1 MSARTRRAN
10 CVRRREVIVSAG
22 IAAGTRC
29 EALGG
34 DGVAEDSKA
43 PIEAMALDGAAAP
56 HLALARRF
64 IAAATIG
71 NALEFYD
78 FITYAFFAIQIG
90 RTFFPSHSAYG
101 SLMLS
106 LATFGAGFI
115 TRPLGGLVI
124 GAYSDR
130 VGRRPAMMLSF
141 TLMGAAIVSLA
152 LIPSYA
158 SIGIAAPILAITARM
173 VQGFSLGGEVGPTT
187 AFLLEAAPLKSR
199 GLAVSW
205 QGASQGIAATL
216 GGLVGVGLSAV
227 MAPAALDAYGWR
239 IAFLLGAATLPFG
252 LWIRRGLPET
262 LHAPD
267 AAGGP
272 VPAVSTRL
280 GLARENSRIIILAL
294 VVLAS
299 GTIGTYV
306 FNYITTFAEQTL
318 RMAPGVSFLGGA
330 LGNLAGVAAV
340 LYGGWLSDR
349 IGRRPVMIWPNL
361 AYLVLILP
369 IFFWIIR
376 VHSGF
381 ALIAGSVG
389 LNFVGSVSGGAFYV
403 AIAETL
409 PKRIRGGAFA
419 IIYASA
425 IALFGGTTQ
434 LVITWLIQV
443 TGNPMAPAWYLL
455 AATIVG
461 QIALMLILES
471 APVKAP
477 SPAP

>member
-1 MSARTRRAN
+1 MPIAGGRRG
-10 CVRRREVIVSAG
+10 R
-22 IAAGTRC
+22 
-29 EALGG
+29 
-34 DGVAEDSKA
+34 VAENA
-43 PIEAMALDGAAAP
+43 LTPNVAEASVHVALP
-56 HLALARRF
+56 RRF
-64 IAAATIG
+64 VVAATIG

-90 RTFFPSHSAYG
+90 HAFFPSHNAYG

-115 TRPLGGLVI
+115 TRPIGGLVI
-124 GAYSDR
+124 GAYADR

-141 TLMGAAIVSLA
+141 TMMGAAIVSLA

-158 SIGIAAPILAITARM
+158 TIGIAAPILAVAARM

-187 AFLLEAAPLKSR
+187 AYLLEAAPLRGR

-252 LWIRRGLPET
+252 LWFRRNLPET
-262 LHAPD
+262 LHLPD
-267 AAGGP
+267 ATSQ
-272 VPAVSTRL
+272 VSSAARGL
-280 GLARENSRIIILAL
+280 GVIRENGRIIVLAL
-294 VVLAS
+294 LVLAA

-306 FNYITTFAEQTL
+306 FNYMTTFAQHTL
-318 RMAPGVSFLGGA
+318 HMAPGVSFLGGA
-330 LGNLAGVAAV
+330 LGNVAGVGAV
-340 LYGGWLSDR
+340 LFGGWLSDR

-361 AYLVLILP
+361 AYLVAILP
-369 IFFWIIR
+369 IFFWIIATR
-376 VHSGF
+376 S
-381 ALIAGSVG
+381 ALAFIVGVTVLGLIGSIG
-389 LNFVGSVSGGAFYV
+389 TGAFYTAV
-403 AIAETL
+403 TETL

-419 IIYASA
+419 TIYASS

-455 AATIVG
+455 GATAVG
-461 QIALMLILES
+461 QLAFWLILES
-471 APVKAP
+471 APVKTPLAVAAIP
-477 SPAP
+477 